1 MTDAELLEEV
11 KKRMGVTGEYQ
22 DGILSGYIQDVKDFL
37 ADAGVDEKI
46 LKKNE
51 VIGVVTRGV
60 FDLWVHG
67 SGFSSY
73 FFQRA
78 TQLVLKKER
87 EDE

>member
-1 MTDAELLEEV
+1 MTDAELLKEV

-46 LKKNE
+46 LKTNE

-60 FDLWVHG
+60 FDLWVYG

-78 TQLVLKKER
+78 TQLALKEQDN
-87 EDE
+87 E